1 MLYIIDTLYYAHR
14 TKSQH
19 QPYIPNKHYI
29 INPLLLSLLL
39 PLPQLLLP
47 LSSHTHLDTLVGL
60 EVLIWLCIELSEL
73 LGQIGADVAV
83 HLFDALGHLQGV
95 LSAHSGETE
104 VTVLLVILRT

>member
-1 MLYIIDTLYYAHR
+1 MIQYAHR

-19 QPYIPNKHYI
+19 QPYTPNKHYI

-39 PLPQLLLP
+39 PL
-47 LSSHTHLDTLVGL
+47 SSLTHLDALVGL
-60 EVLIWLCIELSEL
+60 EVLIWLGVELSEL

-83 HLFDALGHLQGV
+83 HLFDALGHLKGV